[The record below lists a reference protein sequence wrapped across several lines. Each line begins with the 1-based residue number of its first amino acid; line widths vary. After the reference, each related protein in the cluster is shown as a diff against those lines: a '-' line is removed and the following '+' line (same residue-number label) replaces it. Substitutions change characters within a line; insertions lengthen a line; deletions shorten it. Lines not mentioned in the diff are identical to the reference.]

1 MILSTAIGRN
11 RPFAIVQ
18 IRTDG
23 RPQCAKTG
31 RSPTACRTGHTDP
44 ERVFPVGPCTDA
56 KRQRTAFPERLAER
70 LLAVGDENE
79 MNVVG
84 HSGNR
89 QKTATAAFAAKVT
102 KT

>member
-1 MILSTAIGRN
+1 MRKN
-11 RPFAIVQ
+11 RSFA
-18 IRTDG
+18 DG
-23 RPQCAKTG
+23 FPNGSYRPRARFPG
-31 RSPTACRTGHTDP
+31 RSLYGRKA
-44 ERVFPVGPCTDA
+44 
-56 KRQRTAFPERLAER
+56 QRTAFPERLAER